1 MARPAR
7 PERNSAGSTGLNF
20 KKRENNRDPA
30 IVAALDHFAYFI
42 LQRRLG
48 SPSECFS
55 DQPDMIANFETG
67 FQLRILLHFAFAF
80 SPRRAGRK
88 SAPCRVIICER
99 NRPIS

>member
-1 MARPAR
+1 
-7 PERNSAGSTGLNF
+7 LNF

-55 DQPDMIANFETG
+55 DQTSLSCG
-67 FQLRILLHFAFAF
+67 
-80 SPRRAGRK
+80 
-88 SAPCRVIICER
+88 
-99 NRPIS
+99 